1 MTKIIL
7 EILKQEN
14 LKTVGFEKLVVL
26 LFGAVEGL
34 WDGIEL
40 SRMRQLEQDFFVY
53 LESAGQKTLKAIREK
68 QEVTKDIEDQM
79 RSLIEAFRKKI
90 EA

>member
-1 MTKIIL
+1 MK
-7 EILKQEN
+7 
-14 LKTVGFEKLVVL
+14 
-26 LFGAVEGL
+26 
-34 WDGIEL
+34 
-40 SRMRQLEQDFFVY
+40 QLEQDFFVY

-90 EA
+90 EV